1 MMGLPQGGT
10 MMNTEEPF
18 KAIRDLCHILGM
30 NICMKTHLSA
40 IVNYCDVFQCAR
52 ILTHGKVYINACNH

>member
-1 MMGLPQGGT
+1 
-10 MMNTEEPF
+10 MNTEEPF

-40 IVNYCDVFQCAR
+40 IVNYCDVFQSAR